1 MFRYFSY
8 LLFSV
13 IFFGFSFSVNAQ
25 SDEAKNTEDGFDIGH
40 MIMTHIKDDYG
51 YEITHKLK
59 VPLPVMIYSKDEGV
73 KIFSSTKINDGK
85 VYEGFKAEDG
95 KLVKLNEDGS
105 VNENASFFDFS
116 ITKNV
121 AAIMFSAA
129 LIFLL
134 FISVAKGYQKNR
146 GKAPKGIQS
155 LLEPLIIWLRDEV
168 VKPVIGPKYERFFPY
183 LLTLFFFIFIN
194 NVLGLFP
201 AGPNVTGNIAVTM
214 LLAVVTFFI
223 VNLSGNKNYWKH
235 LFLPDVPKWMYV
247 IMVPVEI
254 VGVIMKPLS
263 LMIRL
268 FANITAG
275 HIIMLSLYGLIFIFK
290 SYAVGGGVSAFAL
303 FMTFVELL
311 VAFIQALIFTLLTAM
326 YIESAVAE
334 PEPA

>member
-13 IFFGFSFSVNAQ
+13 IFFGLSFSVNAQ
-25 SDEAKNTEDGFDIGH
+25 SDEAKTEGGFDIGN

-51 YEITHKLK
+51 YEITKGVK
-59 VPLPVMIYSKDEGV
+59 VPLPVMVYSKEEGF
-73 KIFSSTKINDGK
+73 KMFSSTKIDDGK
-85 VYEGFKAEDG
+85 VYEGYKAEDG

-121 AAIMFSAA
+121 AAIMFSAV

-155 LLEPLIIWLRDEV
+155 LLEPLIIWLRDDV

-223 VNLSGNKNYWKH
+223 VTLSGNKNYWKH
-235 LFLPDVPKWMYV
+235 IFLPDVPKWMYI

-254 VGVIMKPLS
+254 VGAIMKPLS

-290 SYAVGGGVSAFAL
+290 NYAVGGGVSAFAL

-311 VAFIQALIFTLLTAM
+311 VAFIQALIFTLLSAM
-326 YIESAVAE
+326 YIEAAVAE